1 MTIVRVPRSDRAART
16 AIWNPAADIIE
27 NEGGFSIMMDIPGL
41 TREDISIRIHEG
53 VLKVSGERKKHESN
67 DGELFA
73 YNERPYGSF
82 ERSFR
87 IPDFID
93 AEKVKGTYNDG
104 VLTIELQK
112 KEEAKPHVISV
123 E

>member
-1 MTIVRVPRSDRAART
+1 MTLVRTVRSDRATRAT
-16 AIWNPAADIIE
+16 LWNPAADIVE
-27 NEGGFSIMMDIPGL
+27 NNEGFSITLDVPGF
-41 TREDISIRIHEG
+41 TRDDFSIKIHEG
-53 VLKVSGERKKHESN
+53 VLRVSGERKKPDTDSDTH
-67 DGELFA
+67 FT
-73 YNERPYGSF
+73 YYERPYGKF

-93 AEKVKGTYNDG
+93 AEKVKGLYRDG

-112 KEEAKPHVISV
+112 KEEAKPHVIAV

>member
-1 MTIVRVPRSDRAART
+1 MTLVHTPRSDRAART
-16 AIWNPAADIIE
+16 AIWNPAAGIVE
-27 NEGGFSIMMDIPGL
+27 NSDGFTINLDVPGLNRDDFSIKV
-41 TREDISIRIHEG
+41 HEG
-53 VLKVSGERKKHESN
+53 VLRISGERKKIEA
-67 DGELFA
+67 DGSTNFT
-73 YNERPYGSF
+73 YNERPYGKF

-93 AEKVKGTYNDG
+93 AEKAKGSYRDG

-112 KEEAKPHVISV
+112 KEEAKLHVITV

>member
-1 MTIVRVPRSDRAART
+1 MTLVRTPRSDRAAR
-16 AIWNPAADIIE
+16 AVIWNPAADIVE
-27 NEGGFSIMMDIPGL
+27 NNDGFSITMDVPGF
-41 TREDISIRIHEG
+41 TRDDFSIKIHEG
-53 VLKVSGERKKHESN
+53 VLRVSGERKKSDAGSASH
-67 DGELFA
+67 FT
-73 YNERPYGSF
+73 YYERPYGTF

-93 AEKVKGTYNDG
+93 AEKVKGIYRDG

-112 KEEAKPHVISV
+112 KEEAKPHVIAV